1 MVLCDEVCSESMFCD
16 IKEAWKTVTMSQN
29 KHFHHCL
36 ARQSLSIMKLA
47 AICLSLSFVHFFST
61 KRVVSNF
68 NLGRENERTINL
80 NVLQKYQ
87 PNAAPGPVK

>member
-1 MVLCDEVCSESMFCD
+1 MFLCDEVCSESMFCD
-16 IKEAWKTVTMSQN
+16 IKEACNDVPKQTLLPLS
-29 KHFHHCL
+29 

-61 KRVVSNF
+61 KIAVSNR
-68 NLGRENERTINL
+68 NLGRENEQTINL

-87 PNAAPGPVK
+87 PNAAPGPVR